1 MSKEPVRKKRAAKGP
16 SANVRTE
23 KELAED
29 LKRICEL
36 RKENYGWTTIA
47 RIINSER
54 DYELNFTV
62 YYKQYKLAVGKEAEK
77 ASADVN
83 ELREAEISEL
93 QWEIKELQQAW
104 EDSKGVQAKK
114 TSKSGSNDDSETIT
128 EWEEYGD
135 PRYMAEIA
143 KRREK
148 LSKLQG
154 LDQAVK
160 VDHTTNGESINTF
173 DPTKYTPEQLK
184 QMALL
189 LSQVKE

>member
-1 MSKEPVRKKRAAKGP
+1 MSTR
-16 SANVRTE
+16 NVRTE

-36 RKENYGWTTIA
+36 RKGNYGWTTIA

-54 DYELNFTV
+54 RYDLHFTV
-62 YYKQYKLAVGKEAEK
+62 YYRQYHLAVNKEAEK
-77 ASADVN
+77 AQAEVN

-93 QWEIKELQQAW
+93 QWEIAELQQSWLA
-104 EDSKGVQAKK
+104 SKGVQVKK
-114 TSKSGSNDDSETIT
+114 TSKSGGDDEGGSVQVT

-160 VDHTTNGESINTF
+160 VDHTSNGQSINTF
-173 DPTKYTPEQLK
+173 DPTQYTPAQLK
-184 QMALL
+184 ELALIL
-189 LSQVKE
+189 LAKKAE